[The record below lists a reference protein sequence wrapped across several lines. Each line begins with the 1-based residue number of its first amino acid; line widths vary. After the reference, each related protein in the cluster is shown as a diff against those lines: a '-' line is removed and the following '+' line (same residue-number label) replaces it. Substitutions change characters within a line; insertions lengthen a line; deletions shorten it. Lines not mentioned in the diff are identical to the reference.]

1 VTTTIA
7 PAALQLE
14 GVHAS
19 YGRVDVVHGVDLE
32 VRRGEVLAL
41 LGPNGAGK
49 STTLKVAA
57 GLHPATQGAVR
68 VAGHRVN
75 GIDPRA
81 LARLGVCMVPEG
93 HGVFPNLTVSENLWL
108 VTHVGI
114 DRHHVEAIAFEHFPD
129 LASRRHQLAGT
140 LSGGEQQMLALA
152 RALAVDP
159 VVLLIDE
166 LSMGL
171 APIVVASLYELVARL
186 VATGVAVL
194 AVEQF
199 ARAVLP
205 IADRVAVMVNGNIAA
220 SGTTGEIEAHVA
232 DFYIGG

>member
-1 VTTTIA
+1 MSTAT
-7 PAALQLE
+7 ALELHN
-14 GVHAS
+14 VHAS
-19 YGRVDVVHGVDLE
+19 YGRVDVVHGVDLA
-32 VRRGEVLAL
+32 VRRGELVAL

-57 GLHPATQGAVR
+57 GLHSPRQGVVR
-68 VAGHRVN
+68 VAERQVN
-75 GIDPRA
+75 GVSPRA
-81 LARLGVCMVPEG
+81 LARVGVCMVPEG

-108 VTHVGI
+108 ATHTGV
-114 DRHHVEAIAFEHFPD
+114 DRQRVENVAFEYFPR

-152 RALAVDP
+152 RVLAVDP

-171 APIVVASLYELVARL
+171 APKIVETLYELVARL
-186 VATGVAVL
+186 VAAGVAVL

-205 IADRVAVMVNGNIAA
+205 IANWVAVMVNGRVTAA
-220 SGTTGEIEAHVA
+220 GRPHEIEAQIA
-232 DFYIGG
+232 DLYIGG